1 MQLSELALRSQA
13 SSDDIPTGWLER
25 RLLGLDF
32 CRLAMIFKRSLV
44 NELANSVGGVFT
56 VLFTIVIAVG
66 MVRILSLAAGGR
78 IDNAAVLQMVLYN
91 ALVNLPPLL
100 AVSLFIAVL
109 MTMMRWWQDNEMV
122 VWFSSGGRSLFS
134 WVGPTMRFALPII
147 AGVALLSMVIS
158 PWARA
163 QSEMIREQFKQRDEV
178 NAIAPGRF
186 IESMGGKRIFFIES
200 VDEHS
205 NEVGRVFMAENG
217 RDKESVVTAQAG
229 RIELNDQGDRYVVLQ
244 NGRRYETASNSAET
258 RLIEFDRYGVR
269 LDIKV
274 DQPFRASRTA
284 SQPLT
289 FLFANRTPEN
299 AAELVW
305 RFSWPLAA
313 FNLALLAIPL
323 SCTSPRAGR
332 SLNLIVAALIFV
344 LYLNGISIAETYVEQ
359 QKLSLLGAVVGLNGT
374 VLLVAVLLFVR
385 QVYLQRWL
393 PVWLT
398 PWHLKQKLE
407 ARKAA
412 RSGKGDAA

>member
-1 MQLSELALRSQA
+1 
-13 SSDDIPTGWLER
+13 
-25 RLLGLDF
+25 
-32 CRLAMIFKRSLV
+32 MIFKRSLV
-44 NELANSVGGVFT
+44 NELANTVGGVFT

-78 IDNAAVLQMVLYN
+78 VDNAAVLQMVLYN

-147 AGVALLSMVIS
+147 AAVALLSMVIS

-163 QSEMIREQFKQRDEV
+163 QTEIIREQFKQRDEV

-186 IESMGGKRIFFIES
+186 IESMGGKRVFFIES
-200 VDEHS
+200 VDENTS
-205 NEVGRVFMAENG
+205 EVGRVFMAEGG
-217 RDKESVVTAQAG
+217 RDKESTVTAQAG
-229 RIELNDQGDRYVVLQ
+229 RIEINDQGDRYVVLQ
-244 NGRRYETASNSAET
+244 NGRRYETANDSAET
-258 RLIEFDRYGVR
+258 RLIEFDSYGVR

-274 DQPFRASRTA
+274 DQPFKASKTA
-284 SQPLT
+284 SQPIT
-289 FLFANRTPEN
+289 FLLANRTPEN

-359 QKLSLLGAVVGLNGT
+359 GKLSLPAAVAGLNGT
-374 VLLVAVLLFVR
+374 VFLTAVLLFIR
-385 QVYLQRWL
+385 QVYLQRWV

-407 ARKAA
+407 ERRAA
-412 RSGKGDAA
+412 RGGKGGER